1 MNYNVTALIPA
12 YNEENTIT
20 EVIDACMDCSYVNE
34 VIVIDD
40 GSADKTAEVSKS
52 HGAKVIRMN
61 ENSGKAMALFVGA
74 KESKNDILLLLD
86 ADLIGLDKNHVF
98 SLILPVLQSSNCSTI
113 GIFKNGRI
121 VTDLAHHV
129 TPQLSGQRCIPKSI
143 LLSLED
149 KCDVGYGIEI
159 SINRKLKRRGFN
171 IEKVKLECVTHLTK
185 EEKKKLH
192 STQVESKKRI
202 EMYKD
207 IFKEITSK
215 KES

>member
-1 MNYNVTALIPA
+1 MNKNVTAIIPA

-20 EVIDACMDCSYVNE
+20 GVIDACIDCSYVDE

-40 GSADKTAEVSKS
+40 GSVDNTENISKA
-52 HGAKVIRMN
+52 HGAKVIRLN
-61 ENSGKAMALFVGA
+61 KNSGKAMALCIGA
-74 KESKNDILLLLD
+74 KKSKNEILLLLD

-98 SLILPVLQSSNCSTI
+98 SLILPVFQSSNCSTI

-121 VTDLAHHV
+121 VTDLAHRV
-129 TPQLSGQRCIPKSI
+129 TPQLSGQRCIPKSV
-143 LLSLED
+143 LLSLRD
-149 KCDVGYGIEI
+149 KCGVGYGIEI
-159 SINRKLKRRGFN
+159 SINRKLKKLGFN
-171 IEKVKLECVTHLTK
+171 IEKVKLEHVTHLTK

-192 STQVESKKRI
+192 STQIESKKRI
-202 EMYKD
+202 EMFKD